1 MNRAKEWEEEIIGRF
16 PLIDRIGLPITAEF
30 ITILE
35 EMGGFDEGA
44 DLHYN
49 LLTRDINIACPKSR
63 CLITP
68 EYVDKQVS
76 NFRCVLPLWVLK
88 IQPTSEAIQVF
99 LRTYWPVLF
108 PQDTEEKGE

>member
-1 MNRAKEWEEEIIGRF
+1 MNRAKEWEEEIIKRF
-16 PLIDRIGLPITAEF
+16 PSIDCNGLLATAKF

-68 EYVDKQVS
+68 EYVNKQVS
-76 NFRCVLPLWVLK
+76 SFRCVLPLCVMK

-99 LRTYWPVLF
+99 LRTYWSELF
-108 PQDTEEKGE
+108 PQDTEGE